1 MTPSKAEKRPAPAS
15 EPDNSMRKRRRRTAF
30 TDEQLDRLEEAFE
43 NEKFPGIQIREDLSR
58 ELNIKEDRIQVW
70 FQNRRA
76 RWRKREIK
84 NKPAPGLAMSETRP
98 PSHDVISPT
107 MFQPSPAI
115 YPPLNSVPF
124 RPWEPFFAPFPTNSV
139 FLPGVP
145 SLMYHSN
152 TTSSSPTTH
161 TTQTVDAMVGA
172 RVTASARRLPSPTA
186 SLETLYQ
193 ASCYD
198 SDSGGSQLSADDYL
212 AAVTLASGFQRQN

>member
-212 AAVTLASGFQRQN
+212 AAVTLASGFQREN

>member
-1 MTPSKAEKRPAPAS
+1 MLNALQVFA
-15 EPDNSMRKRRRRTAF
+15 NRRQRYDKTLFERILSFEYSRIFTISAF
-30 TDEQLDRLEEAFE
+30 THIFW
-43 NEKFPGIQIREDLSR
+43 FSSR
-58 ELNIKEDRIQVW
+58 FQVW

-76 RWRKREIK
+76 RWRRREIK

-145 SLMYHSN
+145 SPMYASN
-152 TTSSSPTTH
+152 TTSASPITY

-172 RVTASARRLPSPTA
+172 RVTASARRFPSPTA

-212 AAVTLASGFQRQN
+212 AAVTLASGFQREN